1 MTGLWI
7 IILLPLV
14 VYYNLLTRIGKSWV
28 KSIFR
33 DWSQPKLGMDNY
45 NEEEY
50 MTIFIED
57 VPEWLQ
63 NSKRYEGR
71 AQSETFE
78 IPSRFFIQSP
88 IINWIED
95 FKNVIEAMEYW
106 GVKRIPQTVFLF
118 TIYHYSQGYQRVK
131 ELFPHFSIWKKLDI
145 FVSYIEELNLIMDM
159 VNLSASSRTVY
170 PLMLRL
176 AKHGFVDCIEFCLS
190 LFKEDKR
197 ETEYL
202 LNSEIYISVLDS
214 KLNTTRK
221 IKALKKLKDLGFN
234 DLSTLKE
241 AITKDLDIGFLLELG
256 VQLDKEVMEHACYEN
271 KIRVVKMLIER
282 GCPCDRNSFLRAIE
296 HSNINMVRMLLSY
309 IPCEA
314 NEELIEK
321 AIEFGHL
328 ECLKYLHRNG
338 VPWSK
343 EVYEILDIIRDNG
356 NFTGNHEAC
365 LMYLDE
371 NNCPRK

>member
-1 MTGLWI
+1 I
-7 IILLPLV
+7 
-14 VYYNLLTRIGKSWV
+14 
-28 KSIFR
+28 R
-33 DWSQPKLGMDNY
+33 DRYQAQA
-45 NEEEY
+45 
-50 MTIFIED
+50 ED
-57 VPEWLQ
+57 
-63 NSKRYEGR
+63 
-71 AQSETFE
+71 FE

-88 IINWIED
+88 IINWIDD
-95 FKNVIEAMEYW
+95 FKNVIEAIEYW
-106 GVKRIPQTVFLF
+106 GVKRIPHTVFLF
-118 TIYHYSQGYQRVK
+118 TIYHYSQGYKNVK

-145 FVSYIEELNLIMDM
+145 FVSYIEELNLVMDM

-170 PLMLRL
+170 PLMIRL

-190 LFKEDKR
+190 LFRSDYREDKP
-197 ETEYL
+197 ETDYL
-202 LNSEIYISVLDS
+202 LNSDIYISVLDS

-221 IKALKKLKDLGFN
+221 IKAMEKLKDLGFPLCHTASIIN
-234 DLSTLKE
+234 TDPDCLAWLVNKGAQVDSSTLKE
-241 AITKDLDIGFLLELG
+241 AITNDLENTIGFLLELG
-256 VQLDKEVMEHACYEN
+256 VQPDKEVMEHACYEN
-271 KIRVVKMLIER
+271 KIRIVRMLIER
-282 GCPCDRNSFLRAIE
+282 GCPCNRNSFLRAIE
-296 HSNINMVRMLLSY
+296 HSNLNMVRMLLSY

-343 EVYEILDIIRDNG
+343 EVYHILDIIRDNR
-356 NFTGNHEAC
+356 NFTENHEAC